1 MMQSLVVPCFKALYF
16 NSVSNANTPALRQ
29 IFVLHELTLDLWE
42 KQGHHKDGVMLP
54 FNWNGSFDLEL
65 PYKSD
70 GEILLAILRALRAEK
85 AQNIRYTDNQVKFN
99 GGFFRWVSK
108 SNRLNMISSGTITF
122 QRNNERMVRVQY
134 YLSFWELFL
143 LITVW
148 VGGIFRLVVWDY
160 SSTNPHTKLFIVVGM
175 WFFLYGSNFA
185 LALFGF
191 SRLLKQSLTSSNS
204 RTTGKRH

>member
-1 MMQSLVVPCFKALYF
+1 M
-16 NSVSNANTPALRQ
+16 
-29 IFVLHELTLDLWE
+29 LDLWG
-42 KQGHHKDGVMLP
+42 KQGHHKDSVMLP
-54 FNWNGSFDLEL
+54 LSWKGSFDLEL

-70 GEILLAILRALRAEK
+70 GEILLAILQSLRSEK
-85 AQNIRYTDNQVKFN
+85 AQNIRYTDNQVKFS
-99 GGFFRWVSK
+99 GGPFRWVNK
-108 SNRLNMISSGTITF
+108 SNRLNMISSGTVTF
-122 QRNNERMVRVQY
+122 QRNNERMVRVKY

-143 LITVW
+143 LITGW

-160 SSTNPHTKLFIVVGM
+160 SSTNTRTKFFIVVGM
-175 WFFLYGSNFA
+175 WFFLYGSNLT